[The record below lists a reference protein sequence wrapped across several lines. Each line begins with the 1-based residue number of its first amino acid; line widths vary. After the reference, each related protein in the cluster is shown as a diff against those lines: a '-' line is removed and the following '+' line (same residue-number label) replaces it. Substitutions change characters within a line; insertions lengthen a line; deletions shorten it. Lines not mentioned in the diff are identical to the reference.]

1 MLYTLMQSI
10 EQWLDEVGLYT
21 YTQVFYQLEFRAFA
35 SALLAFCIVFFLA
48 KPFIRW
54 LVLKKIG
61 DGAEFS
67 NAELN
72 ALMRNKEN
80 TPTMGGLLLMGSVI
94 ITTILFADVRNQYIT
109 LLLMVMVLFTGL
121 GVADDWLKL
130 VAKRRAEGS
139 RDGLFGWEKLLFQ
152 FGIGFIVGWIVWN
165 AGSGD
170 AAHVL
175 TLPFM
180 RTYEPSLE
188 ALVLSPNVITLSFGV
203 FLFISIFMVMTM
215 SNAVNITDGLDGLAP
230 GTVMIASFAMMVLC
244 YIAGTPDTAGYLL
257 MPYIEGA
264 SEVMVVAGATA
275 GACLGF
281 MWFNCHPAKV
291 FMGDAGSMPLGGM
304 LATIAIIIRQEFLL
318 LVIGGVFIMEIMS
331 SFIQIGYF
339 KLSGGKRIFTCA
351 PIHHHFHRKGWSETQ
366 VVIRFWI
373 LAVVLAMIALV
384 SIKLR

>member
-1 MLYTLMQSI
+1 LTTL
-10 EQWLDEVGLYT
+10 
-21 YTQVFYQLEFRAFA
+21 
-35 SALLAFCIVFFLA
+35 
-48 KPFIRW
+48 
-54 LVLKKIG
+54 
-61 DGAEFS
+61 
-67 NAELN
+67 
-72 ALMRNKEN
+72 
-80 TPTMGGLLLMGSVI
+80 
-94 ITTILFADVRNQYIT
+94 LFADVRNQYIT
-109 LLLMVMVLFTGL
+109 LLIMVMILFTGL

-130 VAKRRAEGS
+130 IAKRRAQGT
-139 RDGLFGWEKLLFQ
+139 RDGLFSWEKLLFQ

-165 AGSGD
+165 AGAGEAS
-170 AAHVL
+170 HVL

-188 ALVLSPNVITLSFGV
+188 SLVLSPNVITLSFGV

-244 YIAGTPDTAGYLL
+244 YIAGAPDTAGYLL

-264 SEVMVVAGATA
+264 SEVMVVAGAAA

-304 LATIAIIIRQEFLL
+304 LAAIAIIIRQEFLL

-331 SFIQIGYF
+331 SFLQIGYF

-373 LAVVLAMIALV
+373 LAVVLAMIAIV